1 MFIGYCIFSFSFSS
15 LLFFLADSMY
25 RPPSLYSLMC
35 TIDCLLSII
44 PHAGEIL
51 LEMLAI
57 DSYWELD
64 TVKLLKNICV
74 SRQDLV
80 NSIRPMPIWRP
91 FSISCVLGSQW
102 YHRIPYQI
110 SDLELL

>member
-1 MFIGYCIFSFSFSS
+1 MVVHR
-15 LLFFLADSMY
+15 LLYIYIYIFLADSTY

-35 TIDCLLSII
+35 AIGYLLSIV

-51 LEMLAI
+51 LEMLTV

-64 TVKLLKNICV
+64 AVQLLKHICV
-74 SRQDLV
+74 SGQDLV

-102 YHRIPYQI
+102 
-110 SDLELL
+110 

>member
-1 MFIGYCIFSFSFSS
+1 MVVHRLLYIYYFSP
-15 LLFFLADSMY
+15 ADSTY

-35 TIDCLLSII
+35 AIGYLLSIV

-51 LEMLAI
+51 LEMLTI

-64 TVKLLKNICV
+64 TVQLLKHICV

-91 FSISCVLGSQW
+91 FSISCVTGSQW
-102 YHRIPYQI
+102 
-110 SDLELL
+110 